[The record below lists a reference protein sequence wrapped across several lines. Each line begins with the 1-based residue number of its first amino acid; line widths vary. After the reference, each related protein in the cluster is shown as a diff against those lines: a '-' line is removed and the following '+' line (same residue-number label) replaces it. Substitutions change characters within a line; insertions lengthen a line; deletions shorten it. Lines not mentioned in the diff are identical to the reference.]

1 MKGTARTKGGDRPWR
16 RLWIFPIFL
25 VLLVLA
31 ARPASADI
39 EGKPDILDGM
49 TLRFAGQDIR
59 LFGITAPAR
68 DETCPW
74 GRETF
79 PCGFNALNALNYM
92 TAFQWVRCRPVPG
105 AAAAGGAIVAR
116 CFLGG
121 RYDLGERMVRSGWA
135 VTDRDVAPEYV
146 AAEEAAKA
154 EGLGIWARA
163 Q

>member
-1 MKGTARTKGGDRPWR
+1 M
-16 RLWIFPIFL
+16 
-25 VLLVLA
+25 VLA
-31 ARPASADI
+31 ARPALADI

-49 TLRFAGQDIR
+49 TLRIAGQDIQ

-92 TAFQWVRCRPVPG
+92 TAFQWVRCRPVGGDAVPG
-105 AAAAGGAIVAR
+105 GTIVAR

-121 RYDLGERMVRSGWA
+121 RYDIGERMVRSGWA
-135 VTDRDVAPEYV
+135 TADRDLAPEYV
-146 AAEEAAKA
+146 AAEQAARA
-154 EGLGIWARA
+154 EGLGLWAPA
-163 Q
+163 K